1 MSLFQKEI
9 QELIDENIINQ
20 ETATAINNYYQLKEN
35 NKAKSSTLTNIITIL
50 GVILVSLGI
59 ILLIAHNWDELSKTL
74 KTIFAFVP
82 LVIGQSLC
90 LYTIQKQSDS
100 KTWREASAVVL
111 FFAVASSISLISQV
125 YHVDGT
131 LDGFLVAWI
140 CLTIPVAFL
149 MRSSVT
155 ALLLMATSTWYAL
168 IVGYNFFV
176 QAKQPYLYLGFMI
189 LLLAYYFIHIYKKT
203 ESNNFI
209 WFNWLIAASFA
220 ICLGSFMN
228 KSLVDFKWLSLS
240 YFALFTLYFLIGQLP
255 VMKDNRFYSN
265 PFGKIGTVGI
275 IIMLAMYSFKTSW
288 LNYNYVNEHLD
299 SLFSSLYFY
308 ILLLEVG
315 CIAYILL
322 KKDSSLIKH
331 PFFISFIL
339 FFILIFLNGQM
350 PILSAILINVMILSI
365 AIYYINKGN
374 ALNHFGI
381 LNFGL
386 LLIALLGTMRFFDEG
401 IPFIWRGI
409 FFMLTGVGF
418 FVANIQLSK
427 KRKSLQNNS

>member
-59 ILLIAHNWDELSKTL
+59 ILLIAHNWDNLSKTL

-82 LVIGQSLC
+82 LVIGQALC
-90 LYTIQKQSDS
+90 FYTIQKQSES
-100 KTWREASAVVL
+100 KVWREASAVVL

-140 CLTIPVAFL
+140 CLTILVAFL

-155 ALLLMATSTWYAL
+155 ALLLIATSTWYAL
-168 IVGYNFFV
+168 IVGFNFFG
-176 QAKQPYLYLGFMI
+176 QAKQPYLYLIFMA
-189 LLLAYYFIHIYKKT
+189 LLLAYYFIHIYKKS

-220 ICLGSFMN
+220 LCLGSFMYKN
-228 KSLVDFKWLSLS
+228 LIDFKWLSLS
-240 YFALFTLYFLIGQLP
+240 YYALFILYFSIGELP
-255 VMKDNRFYSN
+255 IMRDNRFYSN
-265 PFGKIGTVGI
+265 PFGRIGTVGI
-275 IIMLAMYSFKTSW
+275 IVMLAMNSFKTSW
-288 LNYNYVNEHLD
+288 INFNYSKEHFN
-299 SLFSSLYFY
+299 SIFSSIYFY
-308 ILLLEVG
+308 ILILQVG

-322 KKDSSLIKH
+322 KKNSSSIKH

-339 FFILIFLNGQM
+339 FFILILLNGQM
-350 PILSAILINVMILSI
+350 PMISAILINVMILSI

-386 LLIALLGTMRFFDEG
+386 LIIALLATMRFFDEG